1 MRTEKQI
8 RASRENAKKSTG
20 PRTPEGKARSSKN
33 ALKHG
38 LLAQDSVI
46 PGEDPAEFDRH
57 LTTYEDTYLPRNCIE
72 KELVRQ
78 IADAAW
84 RMQRLT
90 RIEATII
97 TAAIERTR
105 TYQQEVRRDRMR
117 EGHEG
122 DLQLLG
128 ASMISGTQFLND
140 LGRYD
145 AHLNRRFYR
154 AVELMMKIR
163 KEERKSREAQ
173 ANAENLAAVRGN
185 PSSRDRGV
193 DGSPRS
199 RSKTPIGFR
208 PASPQNENPRNEAEP
223 DLTPAGTTR
232 YEATGAIGDA
242 AVLRSAGL
250 EETCGLHSMPHSGV
264 KSRRGARILAC
275 RVATL
280 GDVSFHS
287 TPTVKPGSPSPSMSH
302 TVATPRNHD
311 QSASRYH

>member
-84 RMQRLT
+84 RMQRLS

-105 TYQQEVRRDRMR
+105 TYQEKVRRDRMR

-173 ANAENLAAVRGN
+173 NAAESVDTDAAVRGN

-208 PASPQNENPRNEAEP
+208 PASPQNQKPRNEAEP

-232 YEATGAIGDA
+232 YEATGAIADPP
-242 AVLRSAGL
+242 VLPSAGL
-250 EETCGLHSMPHSGV
+250 EETPVLPS
-264 KSRRGARILAC
+264 LA
-275 RVATL
+275 
-280 GDVSFHS
+280 
-287 TPTVKPGSPSPSMSH
+287 
-302 TVATPRNHD
+302 
-311 QSASRYH
+311 